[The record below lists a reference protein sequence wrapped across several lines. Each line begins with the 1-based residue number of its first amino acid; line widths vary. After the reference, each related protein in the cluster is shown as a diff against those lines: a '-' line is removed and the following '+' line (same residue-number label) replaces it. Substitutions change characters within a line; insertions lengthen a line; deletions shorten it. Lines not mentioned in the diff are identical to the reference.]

1 VAKMNDT
8 IRNSKID
15 DLVHALQEQKLK
27 KYDVITPGKDIVMM
41 DGKFIIDG
49 IEAEPNK
56 LFADL
61 QIDVPA
67 ESLILTPSEYFH
79 GQMAEKMQIPKNYYD
94 KCLIQKGNLLS
105 DQVNYWL
112 KNSGKNYM
120 IRSFKDV
127 DSPNGYARA
136 FLSDR
141 FKTIDNFDIL
151 ITALDEIK
159 NFPNIQIEA
168 CDLSETKM
176 YVRFFD
182 PTIEVSAPELLKNYR
197 NPQTGNTDSGNTI
210 ISGFTLTNSEVGAG
224 GFSIS
229 PRGII
234 LACSNG
240 MTQKQDQLR
249 RVHLGE
255 KQDTGFIQWSDETD
269 IQNLRL
275 IQSQTKD
282 AIRTFLSPEY
292 WNKVI
297 DRITEKAVL
306 PLDHP
311 LECTKNVCKSLSL
324 SDKQTENVLNYF
336 MDGGQRN
343 RFGVVQAVTFLAHET
358 ENSDL
363 QYSLEE
369 QAMELIPVMDKYDIV
384 NK

>member
-1 VAKMNDT
+1 VKN
-8 IRNSKID
+8 KI
-15 DLVHALQEQKLK
+15 Q
-27 KYDVITPGKDIVMM
+27 
-41 DGKFIIDG
+41 
-49 IEAEPNK
+49 
-56 LFADL
+56 
-61 QIDVPA
+61 
-67 ESLILTPSEYFH
+67 
-79 GQMAEKMQIPKNYYD
+79 
-94 KCLIQKGNLLS
+94 
-105 DQVNYWL
+105 
-112 KNSGKNYM
+112 
-120 IRSFKDV
+120 
-127 DSPNGYARA
+127 
-136 FLSDR
+136 
-141 FKTIDNFDIL
+141 
-151 ITALDEIK
+151 
-159 NFPNIQIEA
+159 
-168 CDLSETKM
+168 
-176 YVRFFD
+176 
-182 PTIEVSAPELLKNYR
+182 
-197 NPQTGNTDSGNTI
+197 
-210 ISGFTLTNSEVGAG
+210 
-224 GFSIS
+224 
-229 PRGII
+229 
-234 LACSNG
+234 
-240 MTQKQDQLR
+240 
-249 RVHLGE
+249 
-255 KQDTGFIQWSDETD
+255 GFIQWSDETD